1 LGMATL
7 SDDSMELFRRWL
19 TGMQELLKESPAY
32 QEMTRMAHEV
42 GYKVGL
48 EQGLLQG
55 QLQVLRQMVTDIV
68 SERFPELVRLAE
80 EKAAN
85 VNEPFLLR
93 RAALKLSTVTTAEEA
108 RQALLK
114 LSEGH

>member
-1 LGMATL
+1 MATL

-19 TGMQELLKESPAY
+19 TGMHELLNESPAY